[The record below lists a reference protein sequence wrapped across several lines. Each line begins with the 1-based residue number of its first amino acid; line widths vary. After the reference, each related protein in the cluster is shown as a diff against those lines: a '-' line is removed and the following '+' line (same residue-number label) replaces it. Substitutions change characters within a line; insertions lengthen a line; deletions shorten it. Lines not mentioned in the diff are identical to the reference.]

1 MKILFYGTKPYDKIW
16 FEPLAEG
23 YGCQIKFL
31 ESNLTEET
39 AKLAAGYDGVCVFVN
54 NVVDRPV
61 IDELEKAKVRVILLR
76 CAGYNNVDIGYTK
89 GKMTVLR
96 VPSYSPEAVAEFTM
110 GLILAVNRHIHR
122 AYNLSLIHISVLF
135 ELEKDKII
143 LFYKVGRE
151 ISRWRTMYAIS
162 TDGGITFL
170 KSQELI
176 AGDEG
181 GRGPVRNKPIRLS
194 NGWILAPGSTEQGE
208 LSLIHIFS

>member
-122 AYNLSLIHISVLF
+122 AYNRTREFNMTINGDVYKRQVLQSRGSGAPLWIF
-135 ELEKDKII
+135 LWIM
-143 LFYKVGRE
+143 E
-151 ISRWRTMYAIS
+151 IPGKKARR
-162 TDGGITFL
+162 F
-170 KSQELI
+170 
-176 AGDEG
+176 
-181 GRGPVRNKPIRLS
+181 VRR
-194 NGWILAPGSTEQGE
+194 A
-208 LSLIHIFS
+208 